1 MDLHLAS
8 KLPIPLILK
17 YLPIQPANSPPRPMI
32 PSSQGDPCVP
42 TSKSPPPAPNGA
54 KSRGPVTSRG
64 KQNSSRNGIR
74 HGAFAR
80 AHPIAPQFKEFFQ
93 ARLVG
98 FTAEFRPNTENAR
111 DLVRLAA
118 LLLTRFHQLG
128 AATLR
133 PGTVHS
139 SANSPCIPKPTPKR
153 SSPRPSPPYTAPP
166 AVGSKSPNASTRWPT
181 NSAASS
187 EPSAG

>member
-1 MDLHLAS
+1 ML
-8 KLPIPLILK
+8 
-17 YLPIQPANSPPRPMI
+17 

-98 FTAEFRPNTENAR
+98 FTAYSY
-111 DLVRLAA
+111 
-118 LLLTRFHQLG
+118 LLQHTR
-128 AATLR
+128 
-133 PGTVHS
+133 
-139 SANSPCIPKPTPKR
+139 
-153 SSPRPSPPYTAPP
+153 P
-166 AVGSKSPNASTRWPT
+166 AV
-181 NSAASS
+181 ASS
-187 EPSAG
+187 YAYVNPVIAVVLGIAFAA